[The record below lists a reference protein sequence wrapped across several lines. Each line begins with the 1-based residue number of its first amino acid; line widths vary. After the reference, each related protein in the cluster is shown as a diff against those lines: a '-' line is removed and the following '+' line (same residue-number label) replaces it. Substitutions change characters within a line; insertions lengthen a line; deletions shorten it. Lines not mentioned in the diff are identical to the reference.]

1 MGQKEHL
8 DGDREGPAARLGGWG
23 VGEDVGRWQNPE
35 ARLQMLRSLGQ
46 LSPRSCSPHHSP
58 PAGLTRPRQRSP
70 GLPQLQESPSKDF
83 QLTNE
88 LG

>member
-23 VGEDVGRWQNPE
+23 AGEDVGRWQNRE

-46 LSPRSCSPHHSP
+46 LSPRSSSSPFTACGADAS
-58 PAGLTRPRQRSP
+58 RQRSP

-83 QLTNE
+83 QLTNA